1 MKKVLRIINNIILI
15 FLLILLIY
23 ICYSKFIKKDDMI
36 TLFNRGFLV
45 VVTESMEPTIESR
58 RIYFDKQEK

>member
-1 MKKVLRIINNIILI
+1 MKKGLRVVNNIVLI

-36 TLFNRGFLV
+36 TLFGRGFLV

-58 RIYFDKQEK
+58 RIYFDKRKK